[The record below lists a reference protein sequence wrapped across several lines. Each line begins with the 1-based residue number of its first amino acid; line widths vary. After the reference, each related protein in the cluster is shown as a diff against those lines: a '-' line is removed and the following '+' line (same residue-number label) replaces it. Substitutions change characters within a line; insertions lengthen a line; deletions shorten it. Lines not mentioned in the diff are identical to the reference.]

1 MPWTCVGAVATDVAA
16 YGRYYCN
23 NGCAHV
29 DFTNEA
35 YMTIAFLGAGN
46 MGEPMAR
53 SLLRAG
59 HQLRV
64 FNRTRARAAPL
75 EEAGAR
81 VASSVSEAVRG
92 ADVLITMLAND
103 DAVRETLLG
112 APGAIDALG
121 GDAIH
126 ISTSTISVRLSK
138 ELAREH
144 ARRGQSFVAAPVL
157 GRPDAAAEKRLWII
171 AAGAPATIDR
181 CMPIFD
187 ALGRGLSVVGEQ
199 PWQANV
205 AKIAVNFTLAA
216 ALEAMGEAT
225 ALIRKSD
232 VEPRVFIEVLNAL
245 FGSPVYKNYGRMIA
259 DRAFEPAGF
268 RLALGLK
275 DVDLALDASRDAAVP
290 MPMAGVMRDQF
301 LGAIAVGLEDAD
313 WSAVSEIA
321 ARNAGLT

>member
-1 MPWTCVGAVATDVAA
+1 
-16 YGRYYCN
+16 
-23 NGCAHV
+23 
-29 DFTNEA
+29 
-35 YMTIAFLGAGN
+35 MTIAFLGAGN

-53 SLLRAG
+53 NLLRAG

-64 FNRTRARAAPL
+64 FNRTRAKAAPL
-75 EEAGAR
+75 EEAGATI
-81 VASSVSEAVRG
+81 ASSVSDAVRG

-103 DAVRETLLG
+103 DAVRETLFG
-112 APGAIDALG
+112 APGAIDALRE
-121 GDAIH
+121 DAIH

-144 ARRGQSFVAAPVL
+144 AKRGQSFVAAPVL
-157 GRPDAAAEKRLWII
+157 GRPDAATHKRLWII
-171 AAGAPATIDR
+171 AAGARATIDH
-181 CMPIFD
+181 CTPIFD
-187 ALGRGLSVVGEQ
+187 ALGRGLSVVGEE

-245 FGSPVYKNYGRMIA
+245 FASPVYENYGRMIA
-259 DRAFEPAGF
+259 DRTFEPAGF
-268 RLALGLK
+268 RVALGLK
-275 DVDLALDASRDAAVP
+275 DVELALDASHDAAVP
-290 MPMAGVMRDQF
+290 MPMAGVLRDQF
-301 LGAIAVGLEDAD
+301 LSAIAHGLADAD

>member
-1 MPWTCVGAVATDVAA
+1 
-16 YGRYYCN
+16 
-23 NGCAHV
+23 
-29 DFTNEA
+29 
-35 YMTIAFLGAGN
+35 MTIGFLGAGN

-53 SLLRAG
+53 NLLRAG

-64 FNRTRARAAPL
+64 FNRTRARAAAL
-75 EEAGAR
+75 EEAGAMA
-81 VASSVSEAVRG
+81 VSSVSEAVSG

-112 APGAIDALG
+112 TSAAIDALG

-126 ISTSTISVRLSK
+126 ISMSTISVRLSK

-171 AAGAPATIDR
+171 AAGTRATIDR
-181 CMPIFD
+181 CTPIFD
-187 ALGRGLSVVGEQ
+187 ALGRGVSVVGEQ

-245 FGSPVYKNYGRMIA
+245 FRSPVYENYGRMIA
-259 DRAFEPAGF
+259 DRTFEPAGF

-275 DVDLALDASRDAAVP
+275 DVGLALDASRDAAVP

-301 LGAIAVGLEDAD
+301 LSAVAHGLEDAD
-313 WSAVSEIA
+313 WSAISEIA

>member
-1 MPWTCVGAVATDVAA
+1 M
-16 YGRYYCN
+16 
-23 NGCAHV
+23 
-29 DFTNEA
+29 
-35 YMTIAFLGAGN
+35 
-46 MGEPMAR
+46 
-53 SLLRAG
+53 
-59 HQLRV
+59 
-64 FNRTRARAAPL
+64 
-75 EEAGAR
+75 
-81 VASSVSEAVRG
+81 
-92 ADVLITMLAND
+92 
-103 DAVRETLLG
+103 
-112 APGAIDALG
+112 
-121 GDAIH
+121 
-126 ISTSTISVRLSK
+126 RLSK

-171 AAGAPATIDR
+171 AAGARATIDR
-181 CMPIFD
+181 CTPIFD

-245 FGSPVYKNYGRMIA
+245 FGSPVYENYGRMIA

-290 MPMAGVMRDQF
+290 MPMAVVMRDQF
-301 LGAIAVGLEDAD
+301 LSAIADGLEDAD

>member
-1 MPWTCVGAVATDVAA
+1 
-16 YGRYYCN
+16 
-23 NGCAHV
+23 
-29 DFTNEA
+29 
-35 YMTIAFLGAGN
+35 MTIGFLGAGN
-46 MGEPMAR
+46 MGEQMAR
-53 SLLRAG
+53 NLLRAG

-64 FNRTRARAAPL
+64 FNQTRTRAAAL
-75 EEAGAR
+75 EEAGAMA
-81 VASSVSEAVRG
+81 VSSVSEAVSG

-112 APGAIDALG
+112 TSAAIDALG

-126 ISTSTISVRLSK
+126 ISMSTISVRLSK

-171 AAGAPATIDR
+171 AGGARATIDR

-187 ALGRGLSVVGEQ
+187 ALGRGVSVVGEQ

-245 FGSPVYKNYGRMIA
+245 FRSPVYENYGRMIA

-275 DVDLALDASRDAAVP
+275 DVGLALDASRDAAVP

-301 LGAIAVGLEDAD
+301 LSAVAHGLEDVD
-313 WSAVSEIA
+313 WSAISEIA

>member
-1 MPWTCVGAVATDVAA
+1 
-16 YGRYYCN
+16 
-23 NGCAHV
+23 
-29 DFTNEA
+29 
-35 YMTIAFLGAGN
+35 MTIGFLGAGN

-53 SLLRAG
+53 NLLRAG

-64 FNRTRARAAPL
+64 FNQTRTRAAAL
-75 EEAGAR
+75 EEAGAMA
-81 VASSVSEAVRG
+81 VSSVSEAVSG

-112 APGAIDALG
+112 TSAAIDALG

-126 ISTSTISVRLSK
+126 ISMSTISVRLSK

-171 AAGAPATIDR
+171 AGGARATIDR

-187 ALGRGLSVVGEQ
+187 ALGRGVSVVGEQ

-216 ALEAMGEAT
+216 ALEAIGEAT

-245 FGSPVYKNYGRMIA
+245 FRSPVYENYGRMIA
-259 DRAFEPAGF
+259 DRTFEPAGF

-275 DVDLALDASRDAAVP
+275 DVGLALDASRDAAVP

-301 LGAIAVGLEDAD
+301 LSAVAHGLEDAD
-313 WSAVSEIA
+313 WSAISEIA